1 MKKLLASVI
10 LASIASTAFAIP
22 PSHPQPILGE
32 AHSASTVQNPDS
44 ADRTLSENGFD
55 RTPLGEQIAEDGFDL
70 TPIGKQLAED
80 GFDLTPQ
87 AQHLVDD
94 GFDRTPLGQLLAE
107 DGSDRT
113 GLGTA

>member
-1 MKKLLASVI
+1 MKKLLASMI
-10 LASIASTAFAIP
+10 LASVASTAFAVP
-22 PSHPQPILGE
+22 PSQPQPLLGE
-32 AHSASTVQNPDS
+32 AQGAATVLDQVGS
-44 ADRTLSENGFD
+44 DRALSENGFD
-55 RTPLGEQIAEDGFDL
+55 RTPLSEQFAEDGFDL
-70 TPIGKQLAED
+70 TPIGEQLAED

-87 AQHLVDD
+87 ADQIADD

>member
-1 MKKLLASVI
+1 MKKLLASVT

-32 AHSASTVQNPDS
+32 AHSGSTVQNPDS

-55 RTPLGEQIAEDGFDL
+55 RTPLGEQI
-70 TPIGKQLAED
+70 AED

>member
-1 MKKLLASVI
+1 MKTLLASVI
-10 LASIASTAFAIP
+10 LASVTSTAFAVP
-22 PSHPQPILGE
+22 PTHPQPLLGE
-32 AHSASTVQNPDS
+32 AQGASTVQS
-44 ADRTLSENGFD
+44 EVLVDRTVSENGFD
-55 RTPLGEQIAEDGFDL
+55 HMSLSEQFAEDGFDL
-70 TPIGKQLAED
+70 TPLGEQLAED

-87 AQHLVDD
+87 ADHIADD

>member
-1 MKKLLASVI
+1 MKKLF
-10 LASIASTAFAIP
+10 ASIMLVSVASTAFAIP

-32 AHSASTVQNPDS
+32 AQSAFTVQQHL
-44 ADRTLSENGFD
+44 ATDRTVSENGYD
-55 RTPLGEQIAEDGFDL
+55 RTPLGKQLAEDGFDF
-70 TPIGKQLAED
+70 TPLSDQVAED

-87 AQHLVDD
+87 ADRLADD